1 MSVTSQVAHRNRWI
15 LMRSE
20 LQIVVAVL
28 LFSVTASSV
37 HEIMFGAGLPG
48 LRTMILAASLGGL
61 FWGLVVVGIRR
72 AWRFFR
78 SPNRKS
84 M

>member
-1 MSVTSQVAHRNRWI
+1 
-15 LMRSE
+15 MRSE

-28 LFSVTASSV
+28 LFGVTASSV

-48 LRTMILAASLGGL
+48 LPTTILAATLGGL
-61 FWGLVVVGIRR
+61 FWGLAVVGIRR
-72 AWRFFR
+72 AWRFFKA
-78 SPNRKS
+78 PNRKS